1 MTICRASTETWGKIV
16 IGIAIA
22 GLIAGQAVVPV
33 SAHSTSG
40 QSGSAGD
47 QIVDGT
53 LPGNTTAQPE
63 AQLWLPSDGDQTP
76 NGKPDAALPA
86 KTAYTPFGLEFQTW
100 LQHYR
105 YSIRQPQVSNG
116 SLDTARQVIDLRHDF
131 RISPRLTLH
140 VSDRA
145 DFLIPLKSFASVED
159 PADAINSLREAYA
172 TVRFG
177 NPATPLYL
185 DAGRIN
191 IRNGVGSGYNPT
203 DFFKQGAVLT
213 ATTRDPNALRTDRL
227 GVVALRLQSLASW
240 GAASVTYIPALQ
252 NRGSL
257 VDIDRRRRGFG
268 YLGLDRTNAA
278 DAVFVKLAPR
288 ISETVSVDLL
298 ALRDRGRTKLGTNVS
313 TLLGNAL
320 VGNVEAAL
328 VQTRRLPGPGEGEP
342 SVGWYALAAANLTW
356 TLSQGLELTAEASYA
371 GDALDG
377 DQWRR
382 YRTAIDAVTLA
393 QLDRIVTD
401 RSLRQ
406 EPLTRVN
413 WFLRA
418 AWRDAFRQNGLDVSG
433 FATGNAYDNSLLW
446 QVTVRQDFVGWSAG
460 LLASGFSG
468 RITSEYG
475 ASPLK
480 SYLGV
485 FVTKSF

>member
-1 MTICRASTETWGKIV
+1 M

-40 QSGSAGD
+40 RSGSAGD

-53 LPGNTTAQPE
+53 LPVNTTAQPE
-63 AQLWLPSDGDQTP
+63 AQLWLPSDGEQAP

-86 KTAYTPFGLEFQTW
+86 KAAYTPFGLEFQTW

-105 YSIRQPQVSNG
+105 YSIRQPKVSNG
-116 SLDTARQVIDLRHDF
+116 SLDTARQVIDVRHDF

-328 VQTRRLPGPGEGEP
+328 VETRRLPGPGEGEP
-342 SVGWYALAAANLTW
+342 SVGWYALAASNLTW

-480 SYLGV
+480 SYLGA
-485 FVTKSF
+485 FVAKSF